1 MNITPGGVIRYKME
15 SNIFDDD
22 QLFVNSWIA
31 FPNPST
37 SQLTTYKYFDS
48 TVTIAKKYFTLIITE
63 VSNTNLFPI
72 FKEIFNDLKVD
83 PFPSI
88 RIANN
93 TYLGYTQFKLCED
106 LINNGYYLFL
116 YYYAD
121 PGQTLVHIPSM
132 EQLLY
137 YLAPHNSQLGK
148 WQLIVFPSNKKL
160 MFDQYMRF
168 KHRAFEE
175 ENHRI

>member
-1 MNITPGGVIRYKME
+1 MTLTKIYTNFEGNLIK
-15 SNIFDDD
+15 NDD
-22 QLFVNSWIA
+22 QLFVESWLT
-31 FPNPST
+31 FPEELNVK
-37 SQLTTYKYFDS
+37 LVTYQYFDS
-48 TVTIAKKYFTLIITE
+48 TVTIAKKHFTSIITE

-72 FKEIFNDLKVD
+72 FKEIFNDMKVD
-83 PFPSI
+83 QFPSI

-93 TYLGYTQFKLCED
+93 TYLGYTQFELCED

-116 YYYAD
+116 YYYVD
-121 PGQTLVHIPSM
+121 PGQTLLYISTI

-137 YLAPHNSQLGK
+137 YLEPHNYQLGK

-168 KHRAFEE
+168 KHRSFEE
-175 ENHRI
+175 ENHRV